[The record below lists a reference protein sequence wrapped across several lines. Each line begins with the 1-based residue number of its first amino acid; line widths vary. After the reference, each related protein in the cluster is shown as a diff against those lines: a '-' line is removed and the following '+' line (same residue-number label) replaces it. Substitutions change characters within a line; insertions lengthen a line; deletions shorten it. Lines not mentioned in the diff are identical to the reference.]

1 VFSALHLPEHQYR
14 VQSGPARRWRILTCA
29 ALAAIPL
36 VGSSAPVQAASRT
49 PAGSVPRVAHVVVIV
64 FENHE
69 RGDVLGTAS
78 APTFN
83 RLAADYAQATD
94 AQAVAHPS
102 LPNYLALVSGSTHGV
117 TDDCTDCPQSGP
129 TIASQLATKHRSAL
143 TYAEGYPSSSRFAKK
158 HVPFLYFAQSVS
170 HVVGIDRFDAR
181 HLPAYAM
188 VVPDLCHDMHD
199 CSVAEGD
206 RWLKRFIGP
215 LLAAP
220 DTAVFLI
227 FDEGSSDIGGG
238 GRVPLILL
246 GPVVRPH
253 AVFRGRT
260 SHYGVL
266 RTMEAMLGLPPLGL
280 ARGAPLITGVWK

>member
-1 VFSALHLPEHQYR
+1 MSVSLM
-14 VQSGPARRWRILTCA
+14 PAARILRVATCA
-29 ALAAIPL
+29 ALAALPL
-36 VGSSAPVQAASRT
+36 LSSSAPAHAASPT
-49 PAGSVPRVAHVVVIV
+49 PAGSVPRVAHVVVVV

-117 TDDCTDCPQSGP
+117 TNDCTDCMQTGP
-129 TIASQLATKHRSAL
+129 TIASQLAAKHRSAL

-158 HVPFLYFAQSVS
+158 HVPFLYFPQSVS
-170 HVVGIDRFDAR
+170 HVVNIDRFDAR

-206 RWLKRFIGP
+206 RWLKRFIAP
-215 LLAAP
+215 LLTTS
-220 DTAVFLI
+220 DTAVFVV

-238 GRVPLILL
+238 GRVPLIML
-246 GPVVRPH
+246 GSVVRRH

-260 SHYGVL
+260 SHYGLL
-266 RTMEAMLGLPPLGL
+266 RTIEAMLGLPPLGL

>member
-1 VFSALHLPEHQYR
+1 VFSALRISEHHDR
-14 VQSGPARRWRILTCA
+14 VRNGPVRLWRVVTCA

-36 VGSSAPVQAASRT
+36 LTASAPARAASPT
-49 PAGSVPRVAHVVVIV
+49 PAGKVPRVAHVVVVV

-83 RLAADYAQATD
+83 RLAAEYAQATD

-117 TDDCTDCPQSGP
+117 TDDCTDCMQTGP
-129 TIASQLATKHRSAL
+129 TIASQLAARHRSAL

-158 HVPFLYFAQSVS
+158 HVPFLYFPQSVS
-170 HVVGIDRFDAR
+170 HVVGLDRFDAR

-215 LLAAP
+215 LLTAP
-220 DTAVFLI
+220 DTAVFLA
-227 FDEGSSDIGGG
+227 FDEGSSDVGGG
-238 GRVPLILL
+238 GRVPLIML
-246 GPVVRPH
+246 GSVVRPH
-253 AVFRGRT
+253 SVFRGRV
-260 SHYGVL
+260 SHYGLL
-266 RTMEAMLGLPPLGL
+266 RTMEAMLGLGPLGH
-280 ARGAPLITGVWK
+280 ARDATLITGVWK

>member
-1 VFSALHLPEHQYR
+1 
-14 VQSGPARRWRILTCA
+14 
-29 ALAAIPL
+29 
-36 VGSSAPVQAASRT
+36 
-49 PAGSVPRVAHVVVIV
+49 VPRVAHVVIVV

-69 RGDVLGTAS
+69 RGDILGTAS

-117 TDDCTDCPQSGP
+117 TSDCTDCMQAGP
-129 TIASQLATKHRSAL
+129 TIASQLAAKHRSAL

-158 HVPFLYFAQSVS
+158 HVPFLYFPQSVS

-215 LLAAP
+215 LLTTP
-220 DTAVFLI
+220 DTASSSTRARATSGAE
-227 FDEGSSDIGGG
+227 DGSRSSCS
-238 GRVPLILL
+238 
-246 GPVVRPH
+246 GPSS
-253 AVFRGRT
+253 GRT
-260 SHYGVL
+260 RSF
-266 RTMEAMLGLPPLGL
+266 AD
-280 ARGAPLITGVWK
+280 ARPTTVCSARSKRCSGFHPSASRAARR

>member
-1 VFSALHLPEHQYR
+1 MSLSSL
-14 VQSGPARRWRILTCA
+14 ARLLRAGTCA
-29 ALAAIPL
+29 ALTAIPL
-36 VGSSAPVQAASRT
+36 LGSSTPARAAPPT
-49 PAGSVPRVAHVVVIV
+49 PAGSVPRVAHVVVIM

-69 RGDVLGTAS
+69 RGDVLGTSS

-94 AQAVAHPS
+94 VLAVAHPS

-117 TDDCTDCPQSGP
+117 TDDCTDCMQTGP
-129 TIASQLATKHRSAL
+129 TIASQLAARHRSAL

-158 HVPFLYFAQSVS
+158 HVPFLYFPQSVPD
-170 HVVGIDRFDAR
+170 VVAIDRFDAR

-215 LLAAP
+215 LLTTP
-220 DTAVFLI
+220 DTAVFVV
-227 FDEGSSDIGGG
+227 FDEGTSDIGGG
-238 GRVPLILL
+238 GRVPLIML
-246 GPVVRPH
+246 GSVVRPH

-266 RTMEAMLGLPPLGL
+266 RTMEAMLGLRPLGL
-280 ARGAPLITGVWK
+280 ARGAALITGVWK